1 MTTTQI
7 MTAIKGIDE
16 LGEGEAMY
24 YLPQT
29 DEVVIGRNGCQPSN
43 SLCLRVGPDSLD
55 NLSMTDIEDAVAEYV
70 ERN

>member
-7 MTAIKGIDE
+7 MEAIKDISE
-16 LGEGEAMY
+16 LDEGEAMY

-29 DEVVIGRNGCQPSN
+29 SEVIVGRDGCQPSN

-55 NLSMTDIEDAVAEYV
+55 NLSMVDIEEAVAEYL